1 MSKFVIRRV
10 SSGIKFDLRAANG
23 QTIATSEVYT
33 TEAACHNGIRSVRKN
48 APVAHVED
56 RTGNGSM
63 MKNPKFEL
71 YEDKAG
77 DFRFRLR
84 ARNGQIIAVSDAD
97 LAKKLDEK
105 RDNDAKIVLE
115 KDAGIMDRL

>member
-33 TEAACHNGIRSVRKN
+33 TEAACHNGIRSIRKN
-48 APVAHVED
+48 APVANVED
-56 RTGNGSM
+56 RTGDNVTLR
-63 MKNPKFEL
+63 KNPKFEL

-84 ARNGQIIAVSDAD
+84 ARNGQIIAVSDGYQTRAGCLSGMESVRKNAAD
-97 LAKKLDEK
+97 AE
-105 RDNDAKIVLE
+105 IVE
-115 KDAGIMDRL
+115 E